1 MEPRQRASPEQ
12 FSLLIDFME
21 RHGDLSRPQSGPQG
35 RIKGDRLWQQLA
47 SILNSLGGGVV
58 KSSDKWKKVWAD
70 WKTKTKKKY
79 LNIKRQSSRTGGGP
93 TNRVVLTALEERV
106 VAVIG
111 VSAVVGQAGIQEQGF
126 HLENALEDPME
137 PPKMVL
143 EDHNS
148 QNIAI
153 PTPAWPAVITI
164 PQLEENAPTLMSSL
178 PLRLPLPHSPL
189 EQNSG
194 RRQASASPCS
204 TSTTPHRAS
213 SGAQKNR
220 GTTPLE
226 RAADLLEEDA
236 PAPSPSLSPQLP
248 PPPLPLPH
256 SPPAQNSRRRQAS
269 ASPCSSFTTPRR
281 VSRASRARRNRGMT
295 PFERAAD
302 LFAKTEERRL
312 VHEEERDK
320 RLHVR
325 EMERLRLEAERIGVT
340 RQQNDLLHQLSLL
353 GQRLIDVITQQP
365 RSS

>member
-1 MEPRQRASPEQ
+1 MNC
-12 FSLLIDFME
+12 FT
-21 RHGDLSRPQSGPQG
+21 
-35 RIKGDRLWQQLA
+35 RL
-47 SILNSLGGGVV
+47 
-58 KSSDKWKKVWAD
+58 
-70 WKTKTKKKY
+70 
-79 LNIKRQSSRTGGGP
+79 
-93 TNRVVLTALEERV
+93 
-106 VAVIG
+106 
-111 VSAVVGQAGIQEQGF
+111 
-126 HLENALEDPME
+126 
-137 PPKMVL
+137 
-143 EDHNS
+143 
-148 QNIAI
+148 AI

-164 PQLEENAPTLMSSL
+164 PQLEENASTLMSSL
-178 PLRLPLPHSPL
+178 PLRLPPLPLPHSPL

-194 RRQASASPCS
+194 RRQALASPCS
-204 TSTTPHRAS
+204 TSITPRRAS

-256 SPPAQNSRRRQAS
+256 SPPAQNNHRRQTS
-269 ASPCSSFTTPRR
+269 ASSCSSFTNPRR

-320 RLHVR
+320 RLHVS

-340 RQQNDLLHQLSLL
+340 RQQSL
-353 GQRLIDVITQQP
+353 ITSIEP
-365 RSS
+365 PLATTAH